1 MSFLR
6 AVKRTLKDGT
16 VRSYWYRVEGY
27 REGGRVR
34 QRMVEYLG
42 TNPHARTF
50 HLDPRLAANVALA
63 LIEGQPSATVTAE
76 RLRGLGLDLPGNPKQ
91 FSLTYT
97 PPLKRYTLR
106 CE

>member
-6 AVKRTLKDGT
+6 AVKRRLKDGT
-16 VRSYWYRVEGY
+16 ERSYWYRVEGY
-27 REGGRVR
+27 REGGKVH

-42 TNPHARTF
+42 TNPHTRTIS
-50 HLDPRLAANVALA
+50 LDPKLAPHVALA
-63 LIEGQPSATVTAE
+63 MMEGSPSATVVAN
-76 RLRGLGLDLPGNPKQ
+76 RLRGLGLDLPGRPEQ

-97 PPLKRYTLR
+97 PPLKRYSLR